1 MVAEVIINRGAKK
14 LNKTFDY
21 NIPKELEELILVGS
35 KVLVPFG
42 NGEKLTEAFVVGIK
56 QTSDFEV
63 KDIAKLEENLSNKQI
78 DLAKWMAKRYFCNV
92 SDCIKL
98 MLTPGTRNKNKE
110 KRIQDKTINCVYLKK
125 EREEI
130 EFEIETGK
138 IKSEKQKRVVN
149 FIKDNEGATVP
160 EIEMFTDCAR
170 GIVNTLVKNGYLEI
184 VEKKVERNPLL
195 GRNCEKT
202 DKLKLTEE
210 QENAYKKV
218 EDAINN
224 KQYQQFLLY
233 GVTGSGKTEV
243 YLQLIEKVLDNGR
256 NAIVLVPEISLT
268 PQMLDRFISRFGKEE
283 IAILHSKLSI
293 GERHDEWER
302 IQEKKAKIVIGARSA
317 IFAPIENIG
326 IIIIDEEHDSSYKS
340 ETNPRYNAKEIAK
353 VLAKENKAPLVL
365 GSATPDI
372 VTFYKTQEKTIYQ
385 DLQKST
391 EFEHETNIQTEDYKR
406 QFENEAKDSIKAIS
420 DKERTDIQNQGT
432 ESKITLLELTKRA
445 NNSSLPKVEIIDL
458 KQELANGNRSMLSR
472 ELYNSIEENL
482 KQKRQTILFLN
493 RRGYST
499 FIMCR
504 NCGYTVKCPNCNISM
519 TYHSYERKLKCHYC
533 GHEENVVTVCPEC
546 HSDKIRYFGTGTQKL
561 EQEIHKQF
569 PEASTI
575 RMDIDTVTKKNS
587 HEVILNTFRNQNIDI
602 LIGTQMV
609 VKGHHFPN
617 VTLVGVIA
625 ADSSLNIDDYRANE
639 RTFQILTQV
648 AGRAGRENLPGK
660 VVIQTYNPDNFSI
673 ICAQKQ
679 NYDLF
684 YETEI
689 ALRKQLKYPP
699 FCDIILIGLNSYQ
712 ELEIKNVS
720 SKIYQYLEQRLNK
733 EEFKVLRPM
742 PCPIDKI
749 QNRYRWRIIIKG
761 NMTEKANQILN
772 DCLKEIYQ
780 ENIKDT
786 RIAIDINPNN
796 MS

>member
-14 LNKTFDY
+14 LNRTFDY

-42 NGEKLTEAFVVGIK
+42 NGEKLTEAFVVGLK
-56 QTSDFEV
+56 ETSAFEV
-63 KDIAKLEENLSNKQI
+63 KDIAKLEENLTDKQI
-78 DLAKWMAKRYFCNV
+78 ALAKWMAKRYFCNV

-125 EREEI
+125 DIEEI

-138 IKSEKQKRVVN
+138 IKSEKHKILLN

-160 EIEMFTDCAR
+160 EIEMFTDCSRA
-170 GIVNTLVKNGYLEI
+170 IVNTLVKNGYLEI
-184 VEKKVERNPLL
+184 IEKKVERNPLL
-195 GRNCEKT
+195 GRDCEKT
-202 DKLKLTEE
+202 YKLNLTDE
-210 QENAYKKV
+210 QEKAYRRV
-218 EDAINN
+218 EEAIDQ
-224 KQYQQFLLY
+224 KRYEQFLLY

-243 YLQLIEKVLDNGR
+243 YLQLIEKVLNIGK

-302 IQEKKAKIVIGARSA
+302 IREKKARIVIGARSA

-353 VLAKENKAPLVL
+353 ILAKENQAPLLL

-372 VTFYKTQEKTIYQ
+372 VTFYKTQEKSICQ
-385 DLQKST
+385 NLQKST
-391 EFEHETNIQTEDYKR
+391 EFELEMNMQTEK
-406 QFENEAKDSIKAIS
+406 I
-420 DKERTDIQNQGT
+420 

-445 NNSSLPKVEIIDL
+445 NKSSLPKVEIIDL
-458 KQELANGNRSMLSR
+458 KQELANGNRSMLSM

-482 KQKRQTILFLN
+482 KHKRQTILFLN

-504 NCGYTVKCPNCNISM
+504 NCGYTVKCPHCNISM

-533 GHEENVVTVCPEC
+533 GHEEKVVTVCPEC

-569 PEASTI
+569 PNASTI

-587 HEVILNTFRNQNIDI
+587 HEEILNKFKNENIDI

-679 NYDLF
+679 NYNLF

-689 ALRKQLKYPP
+689 ELRKQLKYPP

-712 ELEIKNVS
+712 ETEIKNVS

-761 NMTEKANQILN
+761 NMTEKANEILN
-772 DCLKEIYQ
+772 TCLKEIYQ

-786 RIAIDINPNN
+786 RISIDVNPNN

>member
-14 LNKTFDY
+14 LNRTFDY

-42 NGEKLTEAFVVGIK
+42 NGGKLTEAFVVGIK
-56 QTSDFEV
+56 ETSAFEV
-63 KDIAKLEENLSNKQI
+63 KDIAKLEENLTDKQI
-78 DLAKWMAKRYFCNV
+78 ALAKWMAKRYFCNV

-98 MLTPGTRNKNKE
+98 MLTPGTRNKDKE
-110 KRIQDKTINCVYLKK
+110 KRIQDKTINCVYLKRD
-125 EREEI
+125 REEI

-138 IKSEKQKRVVN
+138 IKSEKQKRVLN

-170 GIVNTLVKNGYLEI
+170 GIVNTLVKNGCLEM

-195 GRNCEKT
+195 GRDCEQT
-202 DKLKLTEE
+202 HRLHLTEE
-210 QENAYKKV
+210 QEKAYKCV
-218 EDAINN
+218 EEAIDNER
-224 KQYQQFLLY
+224 YEQFLLY

-243 YLQLIEKVLDNGR
+243 YLQLIEKVLDLGK

-302 IQEKKAKIVIGARSA
+302 IREKKARIVIGARSA

-353 VLAKENKAPLVL
+353 ILAKENQASLIL
-365 GSATPDI
+365 GSATPDMT
-372 VTFYKTQEKTIYQ
+372 TFY
-385 DLQKST
+385 
-391 EFEHETNIQTEDYKR
+391 HATNEDENGDTKIQ
-406 QFENEAKDSIKAIS
+406 
-420 DKERTDIQNQGT
+420 
-432 ESKITLLELTKRA
+432 LLTLTKRA
-445 NNSSLPKVEIIDL
+445 NQSSLPKVEIIDL
-458 KQELANGNRSMLSR
+458 KQELANGNRSMLSM
-472 ELYNSIEENL
+472 ELYNCIEENL

-533 GHEENVVTVCPEC
+533 GHEEKIVTICPEC

-569 PEASTI
+569 TNASTI

-587 HEVILNTFRNQNIDI
+587 HEEILNKFKNENIDI

-648 AGRAGRENLPGK
+648 AGRAGRENLSAK

-679 NYDLF
+679 NYNLF

-689 ALRKQLKYPP
+689 ELRKQLKYPP

-712 ELEIKNVS
+712 ETEIKNVS

-761 NMTEKANQILN
+761 NMTEKANEILN
-772 DCLKEIYQ
+772 TCLKEIYQ

-786 RIAIDINPNN
+786 RISIDINPNN

>member
-14 LNKTFDY
+14 LNRTFDY

-42 NGEKLTEAFVVGIK
+42 NGEKLTEAFVVRIK
-56 QTSDFEV
+56 ETSAFEV

-353 VLAKENKAPLVL
+353 VLAKESKAPLVL

-372 VTFYKTQEKTIYQ
+372 VTFYKTQERTIYQ

-391 EFEHETNIQTEDYKR
+391 EFEHKTNIQ
-406 QFENEAKDSIKAIS
+406 
-420 DKERTDIQNQGT
+420 T

-458 KQELANGNRSMLSR
+458 KQELANGNRSMLSM

>member
-14 LNKTFDY
+14 LNRTFDY

-42 NGEKLTEAFVVGIK
+42 NGGKLTEAFVVGLK
-56 QTSDFEV
+56 ETSAFEV
-63 KDIAKLEENLSNKQI
+63 KDIAKLEENLTDKQI
-78 DLAKWMAKRYFCNV
+78 ALAKWMAKRYFCNV

-125 EREEI
+125 EIEEI
-130 EFEIETGK
+130 EFEIQTEK
-138 IKSEKQKRVVN
+138 IKSDKQKKVLN
-149 FIKDNEGATVP
+149 FVKDNEGATVP

-184 VEKKVERNPLL
+184 IEKKVERNPLL
-195 GRNCEKT
+195 GRDCEKT
-202 DKLKLTEE
+202 YKLKLTEE
-210 QENAYKKV
+210 QEIAYKSV
-218 EDAINN
+218 EEAID
-224 KQYQQFLLY
+224 KEEYKQFLLY

-243 YLQLIEKVLDNGR
+243 YLQLIEKVLNIGK

-268 PQMLDRFISRFGKEE
+268 PQMLDRFISRFGKNE

-302 IQEKKAKIVIGARSA
+302 IREKKARIVIGARSA

-353 VLAKENKAPLVL
+353 VLAKENQAPLVL
-365 GSATPDI
+365 GSATPDMT
-372 VTFYKTQEKTIYQ
+372 TFYNA
-385 DLQKST
+385 
-391 EFEHETNIQTEDYKR
+391 TNEDAFGNTKIQ
-406 QFENEAKDSIKAIS
+406 
-420 DKERTDIQNQGT
+420 
-432 ESKITLLELTKRA
+432 LLTLTKRA
-445 NNSSLPKVEIIDL
+445 NQSSLPKVEIIDL
-458 KQELANGNRSMLSR
+458 KQELANGNRSMLSM

-504 NCGYTVKCPNCNISM
+504 NCGYTVKCPNCNISL

-533 GHEENVVTVCPEC
+533 GHEENIVTVCPEC

-587 HEVILNTFRNQNIDI
+587 HEIILNTFKNENIDI

-689 ALRKQLKYPP
+689 ALREQLKYPP

-712 ELEIKNVS
+712 EAEIKNVS
-720 SKIYQYLEQRLNK
+720 SKIYQYLEKRLNK

-761 NMTEKANQILN
+761 KMTEEANEILN
-772 DCLKEIYQ
+772 ACLKEIYQ